1 MKISSHFLSLTSVV
15 DSIEFQKLS
24 FKISILKLKSAL
36 SITDGIDET
45 LFKNLQYTTDNLLLS
60 LRMAEMYVEAVE
72 ILNELNKFLKKFN
85 LDTKYMEL
93 ILLNWC
99 KIKRDASKLKST
111 LTKKTYEENLKYKTI
126 NKLLKTMNPDYSI
139 DYLFEEL
146 RILKYFCT
154 DYI

>member
-1 MKISSHFLSLTSVV
+1 MKISSHFLSETSVV

-93 ILLNWC
+93 ILLNWSSN
-99 KIKRDASKLKST
+99 AMHQ
-111 LTKKTYEENLKYKTI
+111 N
-126 NKLLKTMNPDYSI
+126 
-139 DYLFEEL
+139 
-146 RILKYFCT
+146 
-154 DYI
+154 